1 MKISFTDPL
10 ALDPVA
16 ITKEYPFEVTIKHT
30 CDLVAFTINEQSDIT
45 YIVPAGVA
53 DISIDT
59 TVAKTVV
66 SNTNSDYA
74 ANCPVSYRTDYWK
87 DSTNSW
93 TDMTGNWASF
103 NFIKTSSASDSATSS
118 MYSTNL
124 YILLLHYSSL
134 ATFTSTYGSAPIKM
148 RSRITD
154 ITGRTLYDEYKLTFK
169 YACWTDSLSISEANN
184 IKDQIYEF
192 GQSSGANVSLT
203 LPTITQTVTGCTL
216 AFQVYGY
223 FNAFGEANVW

>member
-45 YIVPAGVA
+45 YTVPAGVA
-53 DISIDT
+53 DVSTDT

-74 ANCPVSYRTDYWK
+74 ANCPVSFRTDYWN
-87 DSTNSW
+87 DLTNSW
-93 TDMTGNWASF
+93 SDMTGNWASF
-103 NFIKTSSASDSATSS
+103 NFIKTSSASDSVTSS

-124 YILLLHYSSL
+124 YILLLQFSALSS
-134 ATFTSTYGSAPIKM
+134 FTSTYGNAPIKM

-154 ITGRTLYDEYKLTFK
+154 VTGRTLYDEYKLIFK
-169 YACWTDSLSISEANN
+169 YACWTDSLSITEANN
-184 IKDQIYEF
+184 I
-192 GQSSGANVSLT
+192 
-203 LPTITQTVTGCTL
+203 
-216 AFQVYGY
+216 
-223 FNAFGEANVW
+223 